1 MDSRVDLDQRL
12 AGVLEA
18 VLGPD
23 ARDLSDDDGPG
34 TISSWDSVNHLNLVL
49 AIEAEFEIRFAT
61 SEIPD
66 LLSVGKI
73 RARLGRG

>member
-1 MDSRVDLDQRL
+1 MDLDQRL